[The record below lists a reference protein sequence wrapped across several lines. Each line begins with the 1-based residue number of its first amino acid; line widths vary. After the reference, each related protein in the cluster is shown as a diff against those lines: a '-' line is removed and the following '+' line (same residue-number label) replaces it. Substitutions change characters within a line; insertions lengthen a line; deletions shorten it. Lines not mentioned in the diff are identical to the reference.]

1 MKNIMSKQQLIQ
13 TQMIKKNGYSVLE
26 IIISLALF
34 GLIIMTATEIIF
46 LLNKANNFLVEKKDL
61 MDEVRIAQYF
71 FVEQMRRAYAEN
83 DQKIEIKL
91 DSDSS
96 LVYIKFMS
104 YDNEVL
110 KDHKFIFDKQ
120 IDENET
126 GILYFGSRANELT
139 KKIRDIKLDY
149 KQEKNLLGFKII
161 ADGFDDLNF
170 VLYMK
175 NKTLEIK

>member
-1 MKNIMSKQQLIQ
+1 MKNIMLKQRLMQ

-26 IIISLALF
+26 IIISLGLF
-34 GLIIMTATEIIF
+34 GLIIMIATEI
-46 LLNKANNFLVEKKDL
+46 
-61 MDEVRIAQYF
+61 IAQYF

-104 YDNEVL
+104 YDNKIL

>member
-1 MKNIMSKQQLIQ
+1 MKNIMSIRQ
-13 TQMIKKNGYSVLE
+13 IKKNGYSVLE
-26 IIISLALF
+26 IIISLGLF
-34 GLIIMTATEIIF
+34 GLIIMIATEIIF
-46 LLNKANNFLVEKKDL
+46 LLNKANNVLVERKNL

-104 YDNEVL
+104 YDNKIL
-110 KDHKFIFDKQ
+110 KDHKFIFDQQ

-139 KKIRDIKLDY
+139 KKIRDIKLNY
-149 KQEKNLLGFKII
+149 EQEKNLLGFKII

>member
-1 MKNIMSKQQLIQ
+1 MKNIMSKQRLMQ

-26 IIISLALF
+26 IIISLGLF
-34 GLIIMTATEIIF
+34 GLIIMIATEIIF
-46 LLNKANNFLVEKKDL
+46 LLNKANNVLVKKKDL

-104 YDNEVL
+104 YDNKIL

>member
-1 MKNIMSKQQLIQ
+1 MKNIMSKQRLIQ
-13 TQMIKKNGYSVLE
+13 IQMIKKNGYSVLE
-26 IIISLALF
+26 IVISLGLF
-34 GLIIMTATEIIF
+34 FLVIMIATEIIF
-46 LLNKANNFLVEKKDL
+46 LLNKANNILVGKKDL

-104 YDNEVL
+104 YDNEIL

-120 IDENET
+120 RDENEI
-126 GILYFGSRANELT
+126 GILYFGSRSNELT
-139 KKIRDIKLDY
+139 KKIRDIKLNY
-149 KQEKNLLGFKII
+149 EQEKNLLGFKII
-161 ADGFDDLNF
+161 ADGFDDLDF

>member
-1 MKNIMSKQQLIQ
+1 MKNIMSIRQ
-13 TQMIKKNGYSVLE
+13 IKKNGYSVLE
-26 IIISLALF
+26 IIISLGLF
-34 GLIIMTATEIIF
+34 GLIIMIATEIIF
-46 LLNKANNFLVEKKDL
+46 LLNKANNVLVERKNL

-71 FVEQMRRAYAEN
+71 FVEQMRRAYAEK

-139 KKIRDIKLDY
+139 KKIRDIKLNY
-149 KQEKNLLGFKII
+149 EQEKNLLGFKII

>member
-1 MKNIMSKQQLIQ
+1 MKNIMSKQRLIQ

-26 IIISLALF
+26 IVISLGLF
-34 GLIIMTATEIIF
+34 GLIIMIATEIIF
-46 LLNKANNFLVEKKDL
+46 LLNKANNVLVERKNL

-104 YDNEVL
+104 YDNEIL

-120 IDENET
+120 KDENKT
-126 GILYFGSRANELT
+126 AILYFGSRANELT

-149 KQEKNLLGFKII
+149 DKGKNLLGFKII
-161 ADGFDDLNF
+161 TDEFNDVNF

-175 NKTLEIK
+175 NKTLDIN